1 MANPLFNYL
10 LFSSFGGRQAWG
22 EAAASGVLASRLPLL
37 HKQCQ
42 PWGIFHPPVLGFL
55 SVGQQLQA
63 GNLPLKE
70 FVAARPSF
78 AELSLAVPKNR
89 PGVSPWMCFTC
100 GHCWERLLASGG
112 FDFHQYHQSK
122 KSLQQPPVISA
133 QPTLTFLVHPK
144 PALCSCIKIEQKALP
159 WV

>member
-1 MANPLFNYL
+1 MGGGGSQRCFGVTAAVAPQTMPGLGY
-10 LFSSFGGRQAWG
+10 FSSPSPGISQCWST
-22 EAAASGVLASRLPLL
+22 AAGWEPT
-37 HKQCQ
+37 
-42 PWGIFHPPVLGFL
+42 
-55 SVGQQLQA
+55 
-63 GNLPLKE
+63 LKE

-89 PGVSPWMCFTC
+89 PGVSPWMCFMC